1 MYLIAKF
8 DDHRSNRNGD
18 KNSFINS
25 YMGTL
30 EKAEVTTSIHHIGRF
45 LKSGI
50 PSYNS
55 EVPDTAS
62 RKTKRRRRRRR
73 TQTIAKCYTFHANA
87 IKKPKK
93 RLWNLKDIYFC
104 EVPVFK
110 RFIKLDGFYD

>member
-62 RKTKRRRRRRR
+62 RKTKEEEEEEEHRQLQSVILF
-73 TQTIAKCYTFHANA
+73 TQTQ
-87 IKKPKK
+87 
-93 RLWNLKDIYFC
+93 
-104 EVPVFK
+104 
-110 RFIKLDGFYD
+110 